1 MSFTKKT
8 WVNKGEIGYEN
19 SKINSTSLNDL
30 ENRIDLGFQN
40 TISKDIVINKNVIY
54 NTGIIL
60 NGQEVKFIRADDN
73 YTLPDNGTK
82 ELILPIPGTSKVV
95 FSQMYAV
102 LNSLDRV
109 PVPYSKPDG
118 AIWGFFHG
126 NKYTVSTNSDRSG
139 YIMVMNIFFV

>member
-1 MSFTKKT
+1 MSYTKKI
-8 WVNKGEIGYEN
+8 WKNKGEEGYED

-40 TISKDIVINKNVIY
+40 TISKDIIINKNVVY

-60 NGQEVKFIRADDN
+60 NGEEVNFIRVDEN
-73 YTLPDNGTK
+73 YTLPNNGTK

-102 LNSLDRV
+102 LDSDRV
-109 PVPYSKPDG
+109 SVPYSKPDG
-118 AIWGFFHG
+118 AIWGFFRG
-126 NKYTVSTNSDRSG
+126 NMYNVSTNSDRSN